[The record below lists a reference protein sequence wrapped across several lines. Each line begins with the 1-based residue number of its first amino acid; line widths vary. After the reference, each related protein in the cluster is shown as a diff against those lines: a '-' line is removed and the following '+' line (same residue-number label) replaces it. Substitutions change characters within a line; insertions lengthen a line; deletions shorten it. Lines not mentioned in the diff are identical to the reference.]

1 MNAGMRA
8 RSVLPFILGIG
19 GLVVAWAMLA
29 VARDAA
35 FSGYLVAY
43 VFWFGISAGALA
55 LRMMHMLAGGS
66 WGGALLPVLRAASE
80 AMPLLVLLF
89 VPLLFGL
96 SALYPWA
103 RTDATTAM
111 LPGQHWYLNTPFFLI
126 RAFVYF
132 ALWLILT
139 WRLAAAPSDALASAG
154 AVLYAVIGTVAS
166 VDWLMSLQP
175 LWHSSIFGMS
185 FMTTQMLGA
194 FAFAVLLKA
203 HYLRKPRDAGMVLM
217 MFILAA
223 AYLLLMEYLTV
234 WSADLPAEVAWYK
247 PRTQTGWKVLALSF
261 IAMEFVFPFAALL
274 SRAVRGSASV
284 LRVIAACMLCGALL
298 NYAWLVLPALSHAR
312 PSAAVSAASATVGIG
327 GLWTWAVRRR
337 MHRLAVAAMEPA
349 RG

>member
-1 MNAGMRA
+1 MSA
-8 RSVLPFILGIG
+8 RSALPLALGIG

-29 VARDAA
+29 VARNAA

-55 LRMMHMLAGGS
+55 LRMMHVLAGGS
-66 WGGALLPVLRAASE
+66 WGGALLPTLRAASE

-103 RTDATTAM
+103 RADAAAAM
-111 LPGQHWYLNTPFFLI
+111 LSGQHWYLNTPFFLA
-126 RAFVYF
+126 RAFIYF
-132 ALWLILT
+132 VLWLVLT
-139 WRLAAAPSDALASAG
+139 RRLAVAPSDAVASAG
-154 AVLYAVIGTVAS
+154 AILYAVIGTVVS

-185 FMTTQMLGA
+185 VMTTQMLGA
-194 FAFAVLLKA
+194 FSFAVLLKA

-234 WSADLPAEVAWYK
+234 WSADLPAEVGWYK
-247 PRTQTGWKVLALSF
+247 PRTQTGWKALALSF
-261 IAMEFVFPFAALL
+261 VALEFVLPFAALL

-284 LRVIAACMLCGALL
+284 LRAIAACMLCGALL
-298 NYAWLVLPALSHAR
+298 NDAWLVLPALVHAY
-312 PSAAVSAASATVGIG
+312 PSAVVSTVSATIGIG
-327 GLWTWAVRRR
+327 GLWTWVVRRR
-337 MHRLAVAAMEPA
+337 MQRLAVTAMEPVH
-349 RG
+349 G